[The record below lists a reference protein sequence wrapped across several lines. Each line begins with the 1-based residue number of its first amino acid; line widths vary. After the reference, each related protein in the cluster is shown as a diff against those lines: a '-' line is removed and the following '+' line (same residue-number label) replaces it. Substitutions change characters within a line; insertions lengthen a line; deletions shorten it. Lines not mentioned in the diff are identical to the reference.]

1 MNHVF
6 LFPNFTKEG
15 TRAVTENVI
24 GRLARLDFDVL
35 CDEEAAQSLA
45 PEAAAHCRVLP
56 YSRCLEECGMVLVIG
71 GDGSILRIASDAAAH
86 NRPIL
91 GVNTGKVGFLSELD
105 PHELRYL
112 EALSR
117 GKYTIDERMMLD
129 VAIWRQGEVV
139 YRAALLNDAVI
150 TKWPLVRLI
159 NIDVS
164 VNGTLTTSLRG
175 DGIIIATPT
184 GSTAY
189 TLSAGGPIIEP
200 NANCIAV
207 TPICAHELGAKPFV
221 LSADRE
227 ITITAGAEENKAFL
241 SPDGGVPV
249 EICPSDTISITR
261 SELVTR
267 LVRLK
272 NLGFYDIIYKKLS
285 I

>member
-6 LFPNFTKEG
+6 LSPNFTKKG
-15 TRAVTENVI
+15 TRAVAEDVI
-24 GRLARLDFDVL
+24 DRLARLEMDVL
-35 CDEEAAQSLA
+35 CDEETADSLA
-45 PEAAAHCRVLP
+45 PDAVAHCRVLP
-56 YSRCLEECGMVLVIG
+56 YDRCLDACGMILVIG
-71 GDGSILRIASDAAAH
+71 GDGSILRIANDAAGH
-86 NRPIL
+86 DKPIL
-91 GVNTGKVGFLSELD
+91 GINTGKVGFMSELD
-105 PHELRYL
+105 AHELRYL
-112 EALSR
+112 AALAK
-117 GKYTIDERMMLD
+117 GQFTIDERMMLD
-129 VAIWRQGEVV
+129 VTIWRQGEVL

-227 ITITAGAEENKAFL
+227 ITITAGNEENKAFL

-249 EICPSDTISITR
+249 EMRPSDTITIAR
-261 SELVTR
+261 SKLVTR